1 MKKCKHDYRS
11 DGRTYCYCIKCGKNK
26 YEEGNTFKT
35 EAISKNQKL
44 AEEFYEYC
52 RKNPNLRFWQA
63 LRNWAKIKFIYI
75 SNSKYNV
82 TYPEIKD
89 TFYFEGRNK

>member
-1 MKKCKHDYRS
+1 MKHKHDYRS

-26 YEEGNTFKT
+26 YEEGNYYKDKMT
-35 EAISKNQKL
+35 SKNKKQVID
-44 AEEFYEYC
+44 FYNYC
-52 RKNPNLRFWQA
+52 IKNSNLRFWQA
-63 LRNWAKIKFIYI
+63 LRNWAKVKFIYI
-75 SNSKYNV
+75 SNKKYNV